1 MYPTPVIGM
10 LGLIEDVKHVTTS
23 YFKNEGDLIAVIG
36 RNPIAF
42 DGLGGSEYFK
52 VIHRKIAGDAPEIE
66 PEYEKRL
73 QSVLLKMIKNGLI
86 KSAHDISEGGIA
98 VALAECCVMNRKN
111 PIGCEVNLSVNGRKD
126 FELFNESQSRIIIS
140 LDKRNEEKCKD
151 FCKEENIN
159 FIFLGITG
167 GTSLHIDKLLNTEL
181 EKINNAYFNSIRR
194 IMETG

>member
-1 MYPTPVIGM
+1 VC
-10 LGLIEDVKHVTTS
+10 S
-23 YFKNEGDLIAVIG
+23 SDLAVIG

-42 DGLGGSEYFK
+42 DGLGGSEYLK
-52 VIHRKIAGDAPEIE
+52 VIHNKIAGDAPEIE

-73 QSVLLKMIKNGLI
+73 HSVLLKMIKSGLI

-111 PIGCEVNLSVNGRKD
+111 PIGCEVNLSVNGRND

-140 LDKRNEEKCKD
+140 LDKKNKEKCKNFCREDNID
-151 FCKEENIN
+151 FIS
-159 FIFLGITG
+159 LGITG
-167 GTSLHIDKLLNTEL
+167 GTTLYIYEMLNTDL
-181 EKINNAYFNSIRR
+181 EKINNAYFNSIIR